1 MSVQGQP
8 KKTLKEIIAD
18 EYKKCALDP
27 IYFMKKY
34 CVIQHPTRGKIPF
47 HLYQFQESCLTDFKD
62 NRFNIILKSRQ
73 LGLSTLSAGYILWK
87 MLFNQDFNALVIATK
102 VTVAKNLVEKVRVM
116 HDLLPVWLRDGGNSS
131 VEDNKLSLKLKNGS
145 QVKAIAS
152 SPDAGRSEALSLLV
166 VDEAAFIRDIDEIWL
181 SAQST
186 LSTGGSAIVLSTPN
200 GVGNWFHKMWVE
212 GESGANGFNCINL
225 HWTCHPERNQAWRD
239 EQTRILGVKGA
250 AQECDCDF
258 IGSGD
263 TVIDP
268 ALLTWYKDT
277 YVMDPV
283 EKRGFDGNLWIWEH
297 PNYNRQYMI
306 SADVARGDG
315 SDYST
320 CQIIDIEDSSQVGEY
335 RGKIDTKDFGNFLTA
350 LATEYNNAL
359 LVIEN
364 SNVGWATIQQ
374 VIDRAYPNLFY
385 MSNDL
390 QYVDTERQMTNK
402 YYRQE
407 RSMVAGFSTTSKT
420 RPLIIS
426 ALDSYMNDK
435 DILIRSN
442 RLIDELF
449 TFIWHS
455 GKAEAMK
462 GYNDDLVMAL
472 SIGLW
477 VRNTALRLKQEGID
491 LTKALLNSSTI
502 QNGQQGVYTSNWQ
515 QKNPYEMDLGRGEKE
530 NLTWLLG

>member
-1 MSVQGQP
+1 MAVQGKP
-8 KKTLKEIIAD
+8 TKSLKEIIAE
-18 EYKKCALDP
+18 EYRKCGADP

-34 CVIQHPTRGKIPF
+34 CVIQHPVRGKIPF
-47 HLYQFQESCLTDFKD
+47 HLYPFQEECLTDFKD

-73 LGLSTLSAGYILWK
+73 LGLSTLSAGFILWK

-181 SAQST
+181 SAHST
-186 LSTGGSAIVLSTPN
+186 LSTGGSAVILSTPN
-200 GVGNWFHKMWVE
+200 GVGNFFHKTWVA
-212 GESGANGFNCINL
+212 GESGENGFNCINL
-225 HWTCHPERNQAWRD
+225 HWTVHPERNQAWRD
-239 EQTRILGVKGA
+239 EQTRILGIKGS

-277 YVMDPV
+277 YIMEPV
-283 EKRGFDGNLWIWEH
+283 EKRGFDGNLWVWEYA
-297 PNYNRQYMI
+297 NYNRQYMVV
-306 SADVARGDG
+306 ADVARGDG
-315 SDYST
+315 ADYST
-320 CQIIDIEDSSQVGEY
+320 AQVIDIDDCSQVAEY
-335 RGKIDTKDFGNFLTA
+335 KGKIDTKDFGNFLTS

-359 LVIEN
+359 LVVEN
-364 SNVGWATIQQ
+364 SNVGWACIQQ
-374 VIDRAYPNLFY
+374 IIDRQYGNLFY

-390 QYVDTERQMTNK
+390 KYIDVEKQMSNK
-402 YYRQE
+402 FYRDEKQ
-407 RSMVAGFSTTSKT
+407 MVAGFSTTSKT

-426 ALDSYMNDK
+426 ALDTYMSDK
-435 DILIRSN
+435 DILIRSG
-442 RLIDELF
+442 RLIDEMF
-449 TFIWHS
+449 TFIWH
-455 GKAEAMK
+455 GGRAEAMK

-472 SIGLW
+472 AIGLW
-477 VRNTALRLKQEGID
+477 VRNTALRLRQEGID
-491 LTKALLNSSTI
+491 LTKSMLNSTQI
-502 QNGQQGVYTSNWQ
+502 NQFDGVYSTGWSG
-515 QKNPYEMDLGRGEKE
+515 KNPYEMEVGRGEVE
-530 NLTWLLG
+530 NLTWLLR